1 VLVVLGGL
9 ANTFSRFCLH
19 GRIAAHSESDAHYDT
34 ARIEPGMHARTYQFR
49 WRFGLA
55 LVFPKSLTQDGRAWE
70 IGCSLPRDVS
80 HRRAV
85 GRQLATNLA
94 EQVEEVTDLVDKT
107 KELSAQLES
116 FRL

>member
-1 VLVVLGGL
+1 
-9 ANTFSRFCLH
+9 
-19 GRIAAHSESDAHYDT
+19 
-34 ARIEPGMHARTYQFR
+34 
-49 WRFGLA
+49 
-55 LVFPKSLTQDGRAWE
+55 
-70 IGCSLPRDVS
+70 LPRDVS

-85 GRQLATNLA
+85 GRQLAANLA